1 MAKKMVGLEQ
11 FEVEGGAFE
20 MDRKAPVTSKQF
32 RLLGV
37 LTKMHREATGKLL
50 KRPENRGE
58 ASDMIDALL
67 QAGYKPDS
75 SKRRDRIS
83 RF

>member
-11 FEVEGGAFE
+11 FEVKGEAFV
-20 MDRKAPVTSKQF
+20 MDRNAPVSYKQH
-32 RLLGV
+32 RLLGA
-37 LTKMHREATGKLL
+37 LTKMHWDATGKRL

-67 QAGYKPDS
+67 QAGYKPDP